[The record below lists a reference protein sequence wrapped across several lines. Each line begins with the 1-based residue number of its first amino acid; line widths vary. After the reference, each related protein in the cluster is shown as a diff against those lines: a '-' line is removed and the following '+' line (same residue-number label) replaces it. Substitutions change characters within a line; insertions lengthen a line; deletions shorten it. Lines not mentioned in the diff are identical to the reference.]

1 MFSRTRA
8 VVLGE
13 DVGPTPAPVRP
24 EPALRAESVADGAT
38 ENSPILGHSR
48 DLDQA
53 YKEHFAFVWRSL
65 RRLGVPEAA
74 LDDAAQDVFIVALRR
89 RSEFRGRSSYRTW
102 LFGIAA
108 NVAREQRRSGRRQA
122 ALEPIDDALQSP
134 QSSPLEQA
142 TDAEAV
148 RFVAAFLTTLDDAK
162 REVFILAE
170 LEQMPA
176 PEIADAVGAK
186 LNTVYS
192 RLRAAR
198 EAFALLLE
206 QQAAGEP

>member
-1 MFSRTRA
+1 MFSRTRTAALREDA
-8 VVLGE
+8 VPA
-13 DVGPTPAPVRP
+13 PTPRP
-24 EPALRAESVADGAT
+24 ERAALAEKLAL
-38 ENSPILGHSR
+38 LGDSR
-48 DLDQA
+48 ELDRA

-65 RRLGVPEAA
+65 RRLGLPLDA

-108 NVAREQRRSGRRQA
+108 NVAREERRKGRRA
-122 ALEPIDDALQSP
+122 EILEPIDDALQST
-134 QSSPLEQA
+134 QASPFEQA

-148 RFVAAFLTTLDDAK
+148 RFVEAFLSTLDDAK

-198 EAFALLLE
+198 EAFAELLE
-206 QQAAGEP
+206 QHAGEP

>member
-1 MFSRTRA
+1 MLGRTHSAILRHDVEEDA
-8 VVLGE
+8 PLPREARVASAPLLGNDRE
-13 DVGPTPAPVRP
+13 
-24 EPALRAESVADGAT
+24 
-38 ENSPILGHSR
+38 
-48 DLDQA
+48 LDYA

-65 RRLGVPEAA
+65 RRLGVPLQA
-74 LDDAAQDVFIVALRR
+74 LDDATQDVFIVALRR
-89 RSEFRGRSSYRTW
+89 RTEFRGHSSYRTW

-108 NVAREQRRSGRRQA
+108 NVAREERRQGQRAA
-122 ALEPIDDALQSP
+122 ALQPIDEGLRSP
-134 QSSPLEQA
+134 ESSPLDHA

-148 RFVAAFLTTLDDAK
+148 RFVEAFLLTLDDAK

-176 PEIADAVGAK
+176 PEIAEAVGAK

-198 EAFALLLE
+198 EAFSALL
-206 QQAAGEP
+206 AAQEVES

>member
-1 MFSRTRA
+1 MLGRTHIAILRHEA
-8 VVLGE
+8 AEDTALPRERSAASPPLLGNHRE
-13 DVGPTPAPVRP
+13 
-24 EPALRAESVADGAT
+24 
-38 ENSPILGHSR
+38 
-48 DLDQA
+48 LDRA

-65 RRLGVPEAA
+65 RRLGVPLQA

-89 RSEFRGRSSYRTW
+89 RREFRGHSSYRTW

-108 NVAREQRRSGRRQA
+108 NVARDERRKGQRAA
-122 ALEPIDDALQSP
+122 ALEPIDEALRSP
-134 QSSPLEQA
+134 GSSPLDHA
-142 TDAEAV
+142 TDAEAA
-148 RFVAAFLTTLDDAK
+148 RFVEAFLLTLDDAK

-176 PEIADAVGAK
+176 PEIAEAVGAK

-198 EAFALLLE
+198 EAFAALL
-206 QQAAGEP
+206 AAQEVE

>member
-1 MFSRTRA
+1 MFSRTRTA
-8 VVLGE
+8 ALRE
-13 DVGPTPAPVRP
+13 DADPAPTPRP
-24 EPALRAESVADGAT
+24 ERAALAEKLALLG
-38 ENSPILGHSR
+38 NSR
-48 DLDQA
+48 ELDRA

-65 RRLGVPEAA
+65 RRLGLPLDA

-108 NVAREQRRSGRRQA
+108 NVAREERRKGRRA
-122 ALEPIDDALQSP
+122 EILEPIDDALQST
-134 QSSPLEQA
+134 QASPFEQA

-148 RFVAAFLTTLDDAK
+148 RFVEAFLSTLDDAK

-198 EAFALLLE
+198 EAFAELLE
-206 QQAAGEP
+206 QHAGEP

>member
-1 MFSRTRA
+1 
-8 VVLGE
+8 VLGNHHE
-13 DVGPTPAPVRP
+13 
-24 EPALRAESVADGAT
+24 
-38 ENSPILGHSR
+38 
-48 DLDQA
+48 LDSA

-65 RRLGVPEAA
+65 RRLGVPVQA

-89 RSEFRGRSSYRTW
+89 RAEFRGRSSYRTW

-108 NVAREQRRSGRRQA
+108 NIAREERRKGRRA
-122 ALEPIDDALQSP
+122 SSLEPIDEALSSR
-134 QSSPLEQA
+134 QSSPLDHA

-148 RFVAAFLTTLDDAK
+148 RFVEAFLATLDDAK

-176 PEIADAVGAK
+176 PEIAEAVGAK

-198 EAFALLLE
+198 EAFAQLLE
-206 QQAAGEP
+206 ERGDEP

>member
-13 DVGPTPAPVRP
+13 DERPTPASVRP
-24 EPALRAESVADGAT
+24 ERTLLAERAAESA
-38 ENSPILGHSR
+38 PLLGNNR
-48 DLDQA
+48 DLDRA

-89 RSEFRGRSSYRTW
+89 RAEFRGRSSYRTW

-108 NVAREQRRSGRRQA
+108 NIAREQRRSGRRA
-122 ALEPIDDALQSP
+122 AVLEPIDDTLQSP

-148 RFVAAFLTTLDDAK
+148 RFVEAFLTTLDDAK

-206 QQAAGEP
+206 QQAAGQP

>member
-1 MFSRTRA
+1 MFSRTRTA
-8 VVLGE
+8 TLRE
-13 DVGPTPAPVRP
+13 DADPAPTPRP
-24 EPALRAESVADGAT
+24 ERAAPAEKLAL
-38 ENSPILGHSR
+38 LGNNR
-48 DLDQA
+48 ELDRA

-65 RRLGVPEAA
+65 RRLGLPLDA

-89 RSEFRGRSSYRTW
+89 RAEFRGRSSYRTW

-108 NVAREQRRSGRRQA
+108 NVAREQRRKGRRA
-122 ALEPIDDALQSP
+122 EILEPIDDGLQSS
-134 QSSPLEQA
+134 QASPLERA
-142 TDAEAV
+142 TDAQAV
-148 RFVAAFLTTLDDAK
+148 RFVEAFLSTLDDAK

-198 EAFALLLE
+198 EAFAELL
-206 QQAAGEP
+206 QQHSGEP

>member
-13 DVGPTPAPVRP
+13 DVDPTPASVRP
-24 EPALRAESVADGAT
+24 EWAAERAAES
-38 ENSPILGHSR
+38 SPLLGNNR
-48 DLDQA
+48 DLDRA

-89 RSEFRGRSSYRTW
+89 RAEFRGRSSYRTW

-108 NVAREQRRSGRRQA
+108 NVAREQRRSGRRA
-122 ALEPIDDALQSP
+122 AVLEPIDEALQSS

-148 RFVAAFLTTLDDAK
+148 RFVEAFLATLDDAK

-206 QQAAGEP
+206 RQAAGEP

>member
-1 MFSRTRA
+1 MFSRTRPA
-8 VVLGE
+8 LLQGDAE
-13 DVGPTPAPVRP
+13 QATPAPRP
-24 EPALRAESVADGAT
+24 QRAAPAAAAPL
-38 ENSPILGHSR
+38 LGNHSELDR
-48 DLDQA
+48 D

-65 RRLGVPEAA
+65 RRLGVPLQA

-89 RSEFRGRSSYRTW
+89 RSEFGNRSSYRTW

-108 NVAREQRRSGRRQA
+108 NVAREQRRKGRRA
-122 ALEPIDDALQSP
+122 AELEPIDEGLRSQEA
-134 QSSPLEQA
+134 SPLDQA

-148 RFVAAFLTTLDDAK
+148 RFIDAFLSTLDDAK

-198 EAFALLLE
+198 EAFATLLE
-206 QQAAGEP
+206 AQNAGQP

>member
-1 MFSRTRA
+1 MFSRTRTVA
-8 VVLGE
+8 LRE
-13 DVGPTPAPVRP
+13 DADPTPTPRP
-24 EPALRAESVADGAT
+24 ERAALAERLALLG
-38 ENSPILGHSR
+38 NSR
-48 DLDQA
+48 ELDRV

-65 RRLGVPEAA
+65 RRLGLPLDA

-108 NVAREQRRSGRRQA
+108 NVAREARRKGRRA
-122 ALEPIDDALQSP
+122 EILEPIDDALQSP
-134 QSSPLEQA
+134 QASPLERA

-148 RFVAAFLTTLDDAK
+148 RFVEAFLSTLDDAK
-162 REVFILAE
+162 RQIFILAE

-198 EAFALLLE
+198 EAFAELLE
-206 QQAAGEP
+206 QHSGES